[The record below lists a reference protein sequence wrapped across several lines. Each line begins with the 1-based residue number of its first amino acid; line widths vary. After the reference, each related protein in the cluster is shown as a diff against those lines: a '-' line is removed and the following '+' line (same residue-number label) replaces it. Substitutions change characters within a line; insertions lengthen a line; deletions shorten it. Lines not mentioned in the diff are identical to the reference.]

1 MSKQKKPLIM
11 LLAAPETSA
20 SVLYGL
26 YDVLLS
32 VGAVYPD
39 MVAGTPGQELLDVRI
54 VSADG
59 KPFHCVGNIPV
70 EPHTAIDEL
79 VKPDAVVVC
88 DMYTSIYDV
97 PKGRYPR
104 EVGWLK
110 QMHGDGALITSVCS

>member
-1 MSKQKKPLIM
+1 MQHPKKPLIV

-26 YDVLLS
+26 YDVLQS

-39 MVAGTPGQELLDVRI
+39 MISGSPGDELLDI
-54 VSADG
+54 KIASADG
-59 KPFHCVGNIPV
+59 KPFHCIGNIPV
-70 EPHTAIDEL
+70 EPHMSANNQAA
-79 VKPDAVVVC
+79 PDAVVIC

-104 EVGWLK
+104 EV
-110 QMHGDGALITSVCS
+110 ALRRCMPKGEVRSS